1 MVELAYQ
8 KTKNFDKLTFLYL
21 ITGNLEKL
29 TKMLN
34 IAKAR
39 KDTSGQ
45 YQIALLLGDVE
56 ERVRILEECGQ
67 VSLAYLTAKTHGLD
81 EETER
86 IESEHSSSRQ
96 FPEMPKESFLLNP
109 PPPIIE
115 CDESW
120 PLLAVSKGIFDGAL
134 LAKHGKQSG
143 NITSA
148 TDVIHIDDSDLGG
161 GWGDYDVNLEGGA
174 NNEDGEENDNG
185 WGSAKEND
193 EDNGW
198 DVDDEDL
205 DLPEIE
211 ASDLVAAHNQ
221 AGFVAPARG
230 VSQTQ
235 NWLSQSKQPID
246 HFLAGSFESAFRL
259 LNEKYGITNFEPLK
273 PFVLKL
279 YSKSKVSY
287 QGLSYLPSLLVHP
300 SRSAGE
306 SQKTLDSNKKS
317 QPVQL
322 PLVVNK
328 LTTLIT
334 QLQQAYQ
341 LTTQAKFSEAVD
353 RFRQLLFGTLFVIT
367 DNQNDQ
373 AELKQLV
380 DICREYI
387 LGLSLELERKSLSKD
402 VPNRLRRNCEMAAY
416 FTHCNLQPIH
426 SILTLRAAMNL
437 FFKQNYFQNAKSFAS
452 RLLEL
457 GPKADVV
464 EMARKVQVASD
475 KAIKEGKC
483 EKETELDYSALNPF
497 QICASS
503 YKPIYRGKSSVS
515 CGFCSTSYMPEF
527 KEQLCT
533 VCKLAK
539 VGLL

>member
-8 KTKNFDKLTFLYL
+8 KTKNFDKLSFLYL

-29 TKMLN
+29 KKMMK
-34 IAKAR
+34 IAEVR

-45 YQIALLLGDVE
+45 YQIALFLGDAE
-56 ERVRILEECGQ
+56 ERVRILEKCGQ
-67 VSLAYLTAKTHGLD
+67 TSLAYLMASTHGLPED
-81 EETER
+81 AER
-86 IESEHSSSRQ
+86 IREESANKKL
-96 FPEMPKESFLLNP
+96 PEIPTESYLLNP
-109 PPPIIE
+109 APPIID
-115 CDESW
+115 CDDSW

-148 TDVIHIDDSDLGG
+148 TDVIHADDGDTGA
-161 GWGDYDVNLEGGA
+161 WGDYDVNLE
-174 NNEDGEENDNG
+174 NEDEAAEG

-193 EDNGW
+193 DEDEENADNGW

-205 DLPEIE
+205 NLPEIE
-211 ASDLVAAHNQ
+211 ASDLAAAHSQ
-221 AGFVAPARG
+221 AGFAAPSRG
-230 VSQTQ
+230 VPLSQA
-235 NWLSQSKQPID
+235 WLSQSKSPVD

-259 LNEKYGITNFEPLK
+259 LNEKHGITNFEPLK

-279 YSKSKVSY
+279 YSRSRVAY

-300 SRSAGE
+300 ARSGE
-306 SQKTLDSNKKS
+306 QTAKSESNKK
-317 QPVQL
+317 PAAQL

-353 RFRQLLFGTLFVIT
+353 RFRQLLYGTLFVLT
-367 DNQNDQ
+367 ENASDA

-380 DICREYI
+380 DICREYV
-387 LGLSLELERKSLSKD
+387 LGLSLELERKALAREASKQ
-402 VPNRLRRNCEMAAY
+402 RRNCEMAAY

-437 FFKQNYFQNAKSFAS
+437 FFKQNYFQNAKSFAT

-457 GPKADVV
+457 GPKPDVV
-464 EMARKVQVASD
+464 ELARKVQVASE
-475 KAIKEGKC
+475 KAIREGRG
-483 EKETELDYSALNPF
+483 ENESELEYNALNPF
-497 QICASS
+497 QICAAS
-503 YKPIYRGKSSVS
+503 YRPIYRGKSSVT
-515 CGFCSTSYMPEF
+515 CGFCSAAYSPEF

-533 VCKLAK
+533 VCRVAK

>member
-8 KTKNFDKLTFLYL
+8 KTKNFDKLSFLYL

-29 TKMLN
+29 KKMMK
-34 IAKAR
+34 IAEVR

-45 YQIALLLGDVE
+45 YQIALFLGDAE
-56 ERVRILEECGQ
+56 ERVRILEKCGQ
-67 VSLAYLTAKTHGLD
+67 TSLAYLTAATHGLTED
-81 EETER
+81 AER
-86 IESEHSSSRQ
+86 IREENAGKKLPEVPAESY
-96 FPEMPKESFLLNP
+96 LLNP
-109 PPPIIE
+109 APPIID
-115 CDESW
+115 CDDSW

-134 LAKHGKQSG
+134 LAKHGKQG

-148 TDVIHIDDSDLGG
+148 TDVIHVDDSDTGA
-161 GWGDYDVNLEGGA
+161 WGADYDVNLE
-174 NNEDGEENDNG
+174 NEEEAADG

-193 EDNGW
+193 DDDENADNGW

-205 DLPEIE
+205 NLPEIE
-211 ASDLVAAHNQ
+211 ASDLAAAHSQ
-221 AGFVAPARG
+221 AGFVAPTRG
-230 VSQTQ
+230 VPVSQA
-235 NWLSQSKQPID
+235 WLSASKSPVD

-279 YSKSKVSY
+279 YSRSRVAY
-287 QGLSYLPSLLVHP
+287 QGLSYLPSVLVHP
-300 SRSAGE
+300 SRSAGDQTKSE
-306 SQKTLDSNKKS
+306 SSKK
-317 QPVQL
+317 PAAQL

-328 LTTLIT
+328 LNTLIT

-341 LTTQAKFSEAVD
+341 LTTQAKFAEAVD
-353 RFRQLLFGTLFVIT
+353 RFRQLLYGTLFVLT
-367 DNQNDQ
+367 ENTNDA

-380 DICREYI
+380 DICREYV
-387 LGLSLELERKSLSKD
+387 LGLSLELERKALARDAGKQ
-402 VPNRLRRNCEMAAY
+402 RRNCEMAAY

-437 FFKQNYFQNAKSFAS
+437 FFKQNYFQNAKSFAT

-457 GPKADVV
+457 GPKPDVV
-464 EMARKVQVASD
+464 ELARKVQVASE
-475 KAIKEGKC
+475 KAIREGRG
-483 EKETELDYSALNPF
+483 ENESELEYNALNPF
-497 QICASS
+497 QICAAS
-503 YKPIYRGKSSVS
+503 YRPIYRGKSSVT
-515 CGFCSTSYMPEF
+515 CGFCSAAYSPEF

-533 VCKLAK
+533 VCRVAK